1 MAKITVKVNEAY
13 QIKEKKEQMKKV
25 WLKKEERRKQRQARL
40 AQLAEKRAKGR
51 LTLDDVFEQQQ
62 IILDTLNELL
72 EERNSRKVD

>member
-1 MAKITVKVNEAY
+1 MAKITVKVDEAY